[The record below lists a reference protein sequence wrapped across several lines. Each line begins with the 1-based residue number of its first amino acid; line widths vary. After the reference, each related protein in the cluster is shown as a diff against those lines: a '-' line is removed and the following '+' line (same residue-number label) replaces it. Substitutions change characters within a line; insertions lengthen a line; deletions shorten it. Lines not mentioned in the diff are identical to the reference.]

1 MRKTLGVWWIVG
13 SALVPALLSVFADR
27 TFASADL
34 KPNILFFFVDDMGW
48 QDTSVPFHTEVT
60 ALNRRYRTPNMERL
74 AAQGMKFTQA
84 YACAVCSPTRVSLM
98 TGLNAARHGVTNWT
112 LRKDRSPD
120 RKHPV
125 IQPPA
130 WNPNGLS
137 PTPGVERTVHAVTLP
152 MLLREAGYRT
162 IHVGKAHF
170 GAKGTPG
177 EDPLNLGFDVNVA
190 GHAPGGPGSY
200 YAKHNFS
207 AAFRNADRIWD
218 IPGLEK
224 YHGTDIYLNEAL
236 TIEANKA
243 VDQAVADGKPFYLY
257 MSHYAVHA
265 PWEADHR
272 FLGKYTDAGL
282 KGLPAVFASMIE
294 SMDKSLGD
302 ILDNL
307 KRHGIEENT
316 IVVFMTDNGCPSNLP
331 RNLPLRGHKITP
343 YEGGT
348 RVPLIVRWPGTTRA
362 GSTCN
367 DYLIIED
374 IFPTFLEMAG
384 VTKYEQIG
392 GTIDGVSFVPLLR
405 GKPPA
410 DPERPVFWHFPNTY
424 GEPPYSSVRKGDWK
438 LIYQHVTG
446 KLELYNLRDDIGEKE
461 NLAADRPEKLRE
473 LAQVLTDF
481 LEEAGALLPTD
492 KRTGKRIEY
501 PITHVGDNFLEKE
514 Q

>member
-1 MRKTLGVWWIVG
+1 MHTQHN
-13 SALVPALLSVFADR
+13 VFAVLFLLAVWGGSLQS
-27 TFASADL
+27 TPANGADAVG
-34 KPNILFFFVDDMGW
+34 KPNIIFFFVDDMGW

-60 ALNRRYRTPNMERL
+60 ALNKRYRTPNMERL
-74 AAQGMKFTQA
+74 AARGMKFTQA
-84 YACAVCSPTRVSLM
+84 YACAVCSPTRVSWI

-120 RKHPV
+120 RNHPV

-130 WNPNGLS
+130 WNLNGLS
-137 PTPGVERTVHAVTLP
+137 PTPGVARTVHAVTLP

-177 EDPLNLGFDVNVA
+177 ENPLNLGFDVNVA

-200 YAKHNFS
+200 YAKNNFS

-224 YHGTDIYLNEAL
+224 YHGTDTYLNEAL
-236 TIEANKA
+236 TIEANRA
-243 VDQAVADGKPFYLY
+243 VDRAIADGKPFYLY

-272 FLGKYTDAGL
+272 FLEKYTDAGL

-316 IVVFMTDNGCPSNLP
+316 IVVFMSDNGCPSNLP

-348 RVPLIVRWPGTTRA
+348 RVPLIVRWPGVVGQGTR
-362 GSTCN
+362 CD

-374 IFPTFLEMAG
+374 VFPTFLEMAS
-384 VTKYEQIG
+384 VAEYEQIG

-405 GKPPA
+405 GEPPA
-410 DPERPVFWHFPNTY
+410 DPQRPIFWHFPNTY

-438 LIYQHVTG
+438 LIYQHVTR
-446 KLELYNLRDDIGEKE
+446 KLELYNLREDIGEEK

-492 KRTGKRIEY
+492 KQIGKRVEY
-501 PITHVGDNFLEKE
+501 PIAHVEDSP
-514 Q
+514 